1 MDTAGACS
9 LPSRFCF
16 SSLQLSGSG
25 LPVMADDN
33 PEIYDLSEEL
43 DDGDAPESSTE
54 MITDVLAKNPQCNHT
69 AKESLCLT
77 IDPYAVSKWM
87 VMSPSLMKQREK
99 QARAKGKKQAKKRA
113 REDSATDDDDNDDT
127 ARKRK
132 KKGKEKQPEEE
143 EPVEITGYI
152 HVLKPT
158 ATAPTRSR
166 VKVNPETLYIK
177 RGPFKFMSDCSYDEF
192 TTIMAGVLPCP
203 PAHMAMDKV
212 EWKPQTP
219 ANRTPLPLGGS
230 VGFDVL
236 QSQLRSR
243 TKDRI
248 VILTMPGPR
257 KPAADAPFWAT
268 TDEDEGVGDRSGSSA
283 SAEKQFD
290 YSELEASTAEESVGE
305 QKIVFDKA
313 LAPMVDEL
321 KERWPVNE
329 NGKRIYTDEKT
340 TFQWELTPIQLN
352 IWGAHMARGTA
363 TKDKAPPSTQFD
375 VKYRIKSHATA
386 PAAPSQPPVPQNPA
400 AAPPSTSTQQI
411 LELMALTM
419 LQQHRSS
426 LPAPTTAIPTN
437 AVPPNTPTP
446 VPSAPSSPAK
456 IPHRAVS
463 LFDFCTHY
471 DIMQHYERLQKL
483 EYEPGDSGI
492 KSLGREDWQNFAGFS
507 KLAWDKVLSKHKQF
521 CADIQVGLW

>member
-9 LPSRFCF
+9 LPSRFRF
-16 SSLQLSGSG
+16 SSLQFSGSG
-25 LPVMADDN
+25 LPIMVDDN
-33 PEIYDLSEEL
+33 PGIYDLSEEL
-43 DDGDAPESSTE
+43 EDGDAPESSTE

-77 IDPYAVSKWM
+77 TDPYAVSKWM

-99 QARAKGKKQAKKRA
+99 QQRAKEQNQAKKRA
-113 REDSATDDDDNDDT
+113 REDNATDDDDDDDDT

-132 KKGKEKQPEEE
+132 KKGKAKDPEEE

-158 ATAPTRSR
+158 APAPARSR
-166 VKVNPETLYIK
+166 VKANPESRYIK
-177 RGPFKFMSDCSYDEF
+177 RGPFKFMSDCSF
-192 TTIMAGVLPCP
+192 TLP
-203 PAHMAMDKV
+203 PAHIVMDKV

-219 ANRTPLPLGGS
+219 ANRTPLPLGGL

-236 QSQLRSR
+236 QNQFRSR

-268 TDEDEGVGDRSGSSA
+268 SEEGEDVRDGSGSSA

-290 YSELEASTAEESVGE
+290 YSELEASTAEESVGQ
-305 QKIVFDKA
+305 QKIAFDKA
-313 LAPMVDEL
+313 LVPMVDKL

-329 NGKRIYTDEKT
+329 NGKRISTDEKT
-340 TFQWELTPIQLN
+340 TFQWELTPIRLN
-352 IWGAHMARGTA
+352 IWGAHMARGAA
-363 TKDKAPPSTQFD
+363 TEDTAPPSTQFD

-386 PAAPSQPPVPQNPA
+386 PAAPSQPSVPQNPA

-426 LPAPTTAIPTN
+426 LPAPTTAVPTN
-437 AVPPNTPTP
+437 AVPPKTPTP

-521 CADIQVGLW
+521 CADIQAGLW